1 MNIISSAATANNAAF
16 AATAGSKSPAV
27 SYVQMLGRGRRKG
40 HNQDVHE
47 CNMAYSIGDDGSVYI
62 PDCDDPDAPPY
73 CVFPEDLDV
82 RYAPQVA
89 PLVTGELRS
98 TSGRMVVDLTNGRI
112 IIRGTKHSL
121 NDGFRDTRWRRADRA
136 VKRWFGS
143 IKERARA
150 ASKATVDE
158 VPLFMAKVLGAGLVV
173 YGVCIALVQYY
184 G

>member
-1 MNIISSAATANNAAF
+1 MNIITSAAIANNAAF
-16 AATAGSKSPAV
+16 AATAGARSPAAH
-27 SYVQMLGRGRRKG
+27 VQTAGRGLRQGRKTE
-40 HNQDVHE
+40 VHE
-47 CNMAYSIGDDGSVYI
+47 CNLAYSISDDGSVCI

-73 CVFPEDLDV
+73 CIFPEDLDV

-112 IIRGTKHSL
+112 IIRGAGHSL
-121 NDGFRDTRWRRADRA
+121 NDGLRDTRWRRADRA

-150 ASKATVDE
+150 ASKVAVDE